1 MLSTRKALKLTGYEM
16 WLFWLKT
23 KIMATGMSNHIN
35 CLLLYSLV
43 FLFFFFF
50 FFKNGNAGVLK
61 PCLGY
66 LNEGRSSQ
74 IFWNLAVNWG
84 QIPRWSI
91 RDFATSGHY
100 FSSSKFPCFCKQML
114 SWLISGSELR
124 TEVPD
129 QSLLSVQHSRVTR
142 WCWAS
147 TPPARGAAGAKETA
161 TSKSTVRMRNIRYE
175 KILRKMSNTGS
186 ISRTLQYRGGCIFY
200 MQTTATT
207 TTLYLHDLPYASM
220 LGYKLLEHR
229 RWALFTTTY
238 S

>member
-1 MLSTRKALKLTGYEM
+1 MKCDYFDWKPKLWQLAWVIILIASFCT
-16 WLFWLKT
+16 L
-23 KIMATGMSNHIN
+23 
-35 CLLLYSLV
+35 
-43 FLFFFFF
+43 LFFFSSSSFF
-50 FFKNGNAGVLK
+50 LK
-61 PCLGY
+61 MGMRVFWSHAWAIWMRDDPP
-66 LNEGRSSQ
+66 RSSEIWQ
-74 IFWNLAVNWG
+74 WTG
-84 QIPRWSI
+84 
-91 RDFATSGHY
+91 G
-100 FSSSKFPCFCKQML
+100 KFPDGL
-114 SWLISGSELR
+114 SGISQHQATISHLPSSPASANRCSHDWSLGQSCEL
-124 TEVPD
+124 
-129 QSLLSVQHSRVTR
+129 TR

-175 KILRKMSNTGS
+175 KILRKVSNTGS